1 MPHYSEVVIIYNPV
15 STSGQAE
22 AKANK
27 LADKL
32 RKRDLKVLVQAT
44 EHAGHAEILACQAA
58 ARYKHPLIISASG
71 DGGYNEVING
81 VMKAVADGKAKDPA
95 CAILP
100 SGNAN
105 DHRRS
110 VRKHPLAWAILHTE
124 PEKIDLLE
132 LKVDGQPPRYAHSY
146 IGVGITTHV
155 ASRLNRQNFGPLRE
169 KITVARSIFTYH
181 PVAINNTDGKT
192 RRYDSLIFANI
203 SHMAKALKVG
213 NKKDVTSG
221 SFRVSA
227 LPHRAQFWPIRIT
240 LNLLMFIFGLQKLP
254 QRSSYTFSVPQ
265 NEKIHLDGEINDLPK
280 NATVT
285 IKLKPGALLT
295 VR

>member
-1 MPHYSEVVIIYNPV
+1 MSNYSQIIIIFNPK

-22 AKANK
+22 QKANK

-32 RKRDLKVLVQAT
+32 RKRDLKVSVQAT
-44 EHAGHAEILACQAA
+44 EHAGHAEVLACQAA
-58 ARYKHPLIISASG
+58 SRYKHPLIVSASG

-81 VMKAVADGKAKDPA
+81 VMKAIADGKADKPV

-110 VRKHPLAWAILHTE
+110 VRKRPLAWAILHSE
-124 PEKIDLLE
+124 PEKMDLLE
-132 LKVDGQPPRYAHSY
+132 LHINNQPPRYAHSY

-155 ASRLNRQNFGPLRE
+155 ASRLDRQNFGPLRE
-169 KITVARSIFTYH
+169 KVTVARSIFTYH
-181 PVAINNTDGKT
+181 PVAIINTDGKT
-192 RRYDSLIFANI
+192 RRYDSLIFTNI

-213 NKKDVTSG
+213 NKKDITSG

-227 LPHRAQFWPIRIT
+227 LPHRSQHWPLRIT
-240 LNLLMFIFGLQKLP
+240 LNLLLFIFGLQKLP
-254 QRSSYTFSVPQ
+254 ERSTYSFGVPR
-265 NEKIHLDGEINDLPK
+265 NEKIHLDGEVNKLPA
-280 NATVT
+280 NAEVTV
-285 IKLKPGALLT
+285 KLKAAAIST
-295 VR
+295 IR